1 MTPQE
6 REAVRRGD
14 QFRVPVKDTTAKVP
28 TADTTTHTSEK
39 DMTNSGKTTS
49 TPTVNAPEATPKK
62 TTTTEA
68 PSKEPLKQTQTQ
80 DPKETQKQAE
90 NDAAK
95 KYALECSLFE
105 VVLIFF
111 SGQKPAQPPADDKQ
125 DEEPA
130 EPDCSM
136 PYEMTL

>member
-90 NDAAK
+90 NDAAQ
-95 KYALECSLFE
+95 KYAL
-105 VVLIFF
+105 
-111 SGQKPAQPPADDKQ
+111 
-125 DEEPA
+125 
-130 EPDCSM
+130 
-136 PYEMTL
+136 